1 MVKLEKY
8 TGSKIYMFPN
18 GKIATKEA
26 VLEEFPAV
34 DTFTYVVTTDEGGE
48 VMWGMDNLSG
58 LRSLHGI
65 DSSLSE
71 DEAISAIEEIMNTPK
86 EIVEAEPT
94 AEERIAAALEYQVMS
109 SLPDETETT
118 ESEVV

>member
-1 MVKLEKY
+1 MIKLEKY

-18 GKIATKEA
+18 GNLATKEA
-26 VLEEFPAV
+26 VLEEFPAAT
-34 DTFTYVVTTDEGGE
+34 TFTYVVTTDEGGE

-65 DSSLSE
+65 DASLSE
-71 DEAISAIEEIMNTPK
+71 DEAISEIEEIMNTPE

-109 SLPDETETT
+109 SLPDE